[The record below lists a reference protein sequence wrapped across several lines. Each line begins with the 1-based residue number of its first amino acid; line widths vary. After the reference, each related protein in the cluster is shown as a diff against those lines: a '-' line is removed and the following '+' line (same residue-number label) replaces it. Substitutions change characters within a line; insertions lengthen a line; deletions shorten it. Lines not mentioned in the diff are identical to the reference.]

1 MRIRDREN
9 LQRVTGYF
17 CPSVGRDFRLFWN
30 LTVGAMDYF
39 RDCPKFTGCLGRV
52 LGILPRVKNSAPPFF
67 LLKKV
72 LAASFFDE
80 KKSPPPFYSMKK
92 VSAPFSFDEKSHR
105 PLFFDEKKSRP
116 PFLLNEKKSLSPFLL
131 NQKMLPTPFFTVKKS
146 PLFPLWRKISSP
158 FGKWGS

>member
-105 PLFFDEKKSRP
+105 PLFFSMRKSRGPLFHSMKKSHRP
-116 PFLLNEKKSLSPFLL
+116 PFYSMKKVTATFFAVEKVP
-131 NQKMLPTPFFTVKKS
+131 
-146 PLFPLWRKISSP
+146 PLFGKRTRK
-158 FGKWGS
+158 